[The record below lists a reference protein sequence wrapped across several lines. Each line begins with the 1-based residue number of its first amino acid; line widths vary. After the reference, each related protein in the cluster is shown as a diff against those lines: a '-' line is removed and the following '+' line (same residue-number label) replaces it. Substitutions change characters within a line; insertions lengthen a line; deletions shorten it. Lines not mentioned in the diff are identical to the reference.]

1 MITHRAPDEL
11 LLGYAAGSLPEP
23 IALAV
28 AAHAALCPETA
39 REIRRLEGIGGILLE
54 GLVPARL
61 EADALDRALSLLDR
75 DEAAQDAATLGPA
88 ATPETRALLP
98 APIWPYVKGDLKSI
112 AWRHRDRGIET
123 AMLIGERGKRS
134 AFLLRAKGG
143 YPVPRHTHR
152 GLELT
157 LVLTGAYC
165 DAANCF
171 ERGDIQVADPTI
183 DHQPMAQAG
192 EDCICLVALEAPI
205 WFTGP
210 IGRLANPFVK
220 L

>member
-1 MITHRAPDEL
+1 MTMHRAPEEL

-39 REIRRLEGIGGILLE
+39 TEIRRLEGVGGTLLQGIE
-54 GLVPARL
+54 PARL
-61 EADALDRALSLLDR
+61 ARAALERALAALDR
-75 DEAAQDAATLGPA
+75 DEPPSALPA
-88 ATPETRALLP
+88 ATPATRALLP
-98 APIWPYVKGDLKSI
+98 APVWPYVKGDLKNV
-112 AWRHRDRGIET
+112 AWRQRGPAIAT
-123 AMLIGERGKRS
+123 AELVADRGKRS
-134 AFLLRAKGG
+134 TFLLRVKAGH
-143 YPVPRHTHR
+143 PVPRHTHR

-157 LVLTGAYC
+157 LVLAGAYC

-171 ERGDIQVADPTI
+171 ERGDLQVADPSI
-183 DHQPMAQAG
+183 NHQPIAQPG
-192 EDCICLVALEAPI
+192 DDCICLVALEAPI

-210 IGRLANPFVK
+210 LGRLANPFVK

>member
-1 MITHRAPDEL
+1 MITHRPPDEL

-39 REIRRLEGIGGILLE
+39 REIRRLEGIGGMLLE

-61 EADALDRALSLLDR
+61 KADAIDRALVLLDR
-75 DEAAQDAATLGPA
+75 DEAKPA
-88 ATPETRALLP
+88 VAPRPIVTAETRAILP
-98 APIWPYVKGDLKSI
+98 APVWPYINGDVTNV
-112 AWRHRDRGIET
+112 AWRRRGPTIET
-123 AMLIGERGKRS
+123 AELVGQSGKRS
-134 AFLLRAKGG
+134 AFLLRVKGG
-143 YPVPRHTHR
+143 HPVPRHTHR

-157 LVLTGAYC
+157 LVLAGAYC

-171 ERGDIQVADPTI
+171 ARGDIQVADPTI
-183 DHQPMAQAG
+183 DHQPIAQPG

-210 IGRLANPFVK
+210 IGRFANAFVK

>member
-1 MITHRAPDEL
+1 MIMHRPPEEL

-23 IALAV
+23 IALTV
-28 AAHAALCPETA
+28 AAHAALCPESA
-39 REIRRLEGIGGILLE
+39 REIRRLEGIGGTLLD
-54 GLVPARL
+54 GLAPAAL
-61 EADALDRALSLLDR
+61 KADALDRALALLDR
-75 DEAAQDAATLGPA
+75 EDVAPPRPIATA
-88 ATPETRALLP
+88 DTRALLP
-98 APIWPYVKGDLKSI
+98 APVWPYIKGDVKNLV
-112 AWRHRDRGIET
+112 WRRRSADIDTAALIED
-123 AMLIGERGKRS
+123 GGKRS
-134 AFLLRAKGG
+134 AFLLRIKGG
-143 YPVPRHTHR
+143 RPVPRHTHR

-192 EDCICLVALEAPI
+192 EDCICLIALEAPI

>member
-1 MITHRAPDEL
+1 MIAHRPPEEL
-11 LLGYAAGSLPEP
+11 LLGYASGSLPEP
-23 IALAV
+23 MALVV

-39 REIRRLEGIGGILLE
+39 REIRRLEGLGGTLLD
-54 GLVPARL
+54 GLAPAAL
-61 EADALDRALSLLDR
+61 KAGALDRALAALDGA
-75 DEAAQDAATLGPA
+75 EPPPPEPVATPA
-88 ATPETRALLP
+88 ARALLP
-98 APIWPYVKGDLKSI
+98 APVWPYIKGDVANI
-112 AWRHRDRGIET
+112 AWRRRSADVDT
-123 AMLIGERGKRS
+123 AELVAGAGGRR
-134 AFLLRAKGG
+134 AFLLRVKAGR
-143 YPVPRHTHR
+143 PVPRHTHR

-165 DAANCF
+165 DAANCY
-171 ERGDIQVADPTI
+171 EHGDLQVADPTT
-183 DHQPMAQAG
+183 DHQPIARAG

>member
-1 MITHRAPDEL
+1 MITHRPPEEL
-11 LLGYAAGSLPEP
+11 LLGYASGSLPEP

-28 AAHAALCPETA
+28 ASHAALCPETA
-39 REIRRLEGIGGILLE
+39 REIRRLEGLGGSLLD
-54 GLVPARL
+54 GLAPAEL
-61 EADALDRALSLLDR
+61 KAGALDRALAAL
-75 DEAAQDAATLGPA
+75 DEAEPARPKAIATPA
-88 ATPETRALLP
+88 ARALLP
-98 APIWPYVKGDLKSI
+98 APVWPYVKGDLANL
-112 AWRHRDRGIET
+112 AWRHRSPFIDT
-123 AMLIGERGKRS
+123 AELIADGGKRS
-134 AFLLRAKGG
+134 AFLLRVKAGH
-143 YPVPRHTHR
+143 PVPRHTHR

-183 DHQPMAQAG
+183 DHQPMAQVG

-210 IGRLANPFVK
+210 VGRLANPFVK

>member
-1 MITHRAPDEL
+1 M
-11 LLGYAAGSLPEP
+11 
-23 IALAV
+23 
-28 AAHAALCPETA
+28 
-39 REIRRLEGIGGILLE
+39 
-54 GLVPARL
+54 
-61 EADALDRALSLLDR
+61 
-75 DEAAQDAATLGPA
+75 
-88 ATPETRALLP
+88 
-98 APIWPYVKGDLKSI
+98 
-112 AWRHRDRGIET
+112 
-123 AMLIGERGKRS
+123 
-134 AFLLRAKGG
+134 
-143 YPVPRHTHR
+143 PRHTHR

-171 ERGDIQVADPTI
+171 ERGDIQIADPTT
-183 DHQPMAQAG
+183 DHQPVAQAG